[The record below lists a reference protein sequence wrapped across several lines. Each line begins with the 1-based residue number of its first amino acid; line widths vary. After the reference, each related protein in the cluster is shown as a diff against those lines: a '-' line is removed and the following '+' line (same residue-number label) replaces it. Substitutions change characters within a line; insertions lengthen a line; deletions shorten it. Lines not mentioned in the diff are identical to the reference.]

1 MFQYLGPEVYFFP
14 MGNYFIGLCPKL
26 GRQAEIDQEL
36 LIGLGYALEPVN
48 HQGLR

>member
-1 MFQYLGPEVYFFP
+1 MS
-14 MGNYFIGLCPKL
+14 NYFIGLCPKL

-36 LIGLGYALEPVN
+36 LIGLGYVLEPVN

>member
-1 MFQYLGPEVYFFP
+1 MSK
-14 MGNYFIGLCPKL
+14 YFIGLCPKL

-36 LIGLGYALEPVN
+36 LIGLGLGYVLEPVN